1 MLVESSAR
9 HGSGERWQRGPHAIR
24 SLLPA
29 FACLKHTHTTLRHS
43 HSHRARQLDR
53 DEGGCDD
60 DVCPLLRP
68 FGLMIVFSLLSLSFV
83 IRTAGRVGL
92 AD

>member
-29 FACLKHTHTTLRHS
+29 FACLKHTHYLLCDTLTHTVHDSSIAMRGVATMTCVHCY
-43 HSHRARQLDR
+43 DR
-53 DEGGCDD
+53 
-60 DVCPLLRP
+60 
-68 FGLMIVFSLLSLSFV
+68 
-83 IRTAGRVGL
+83 L
-92 AD
+92 A